1 MMYNEVF
8 SHYTNGADLQVLA
21 DRLNDDQ
28 VIVSCTQTSGA
39 YAGAVVDI
47 ALDVYAAK
55 NLATAILCNELS
67 ESAEARR
74 ANHNFEMGSQIPTP
88 LPVYEFVSEDGCE
101 LRIYHCGTQAW
112 AVALRN
118 SDLEMSVTL
127 NHKEFR
133 RWGHSL
139 DFAVGAWVAN
149 RYAAFCTRPA

>member
-1 MMYNEVF
+1 MMNNEVF
-8 SHYTNGADLQVLA
+8 SLYTNGADLQVLA
-21 DRLNDDQ
+21 DLLNDDQ
-28 VIVSCTQTSGA
+28 VVVSCTQTGGA

-74 ANHNFEMGSQIPTP
+74 ASHNFEMGSQIPTP

-101 LRIYHCGTQAW
+101 LRIYHCGTKAW

-127 NHKEFR
+127 NNGDFR
-133 RWGHSL
+133 RFAHGL
-139 DFAVGAWVAN
+139 DFAVNAWNAA
-149 RYAAFCTRPA
+149 RYSSFCTRPA